1 VVTAH
6 KPDAESVSD
15 LDVRLRALRS
25 RTRREILALVWD
37 RELPAGDIA
46 AAFSLT
52 AATISEHLAV
62 LRSAGLV
69 RMNRVGT
76 SRRYR
81 ARPEAL
87 TGLHGALEGTTKWQ
101 TATDVPERALA
112 DTATRPVVV
121 AAVDLPTPAETT
133 FTAFTDPGVYT
144 RWLQVPVT
152 IRDGDFAATLEWGT
166 EVRGRYEVVVPP
178 HLIVM
183 SWDFE
188 DDNVPVP
195 GHPLT
200 GYLRIHRQHAG
211 SRVEVHQLTENA
223 DQAAFM
229 ETAWGMVLGRLK
241 TNILS
246 ATDPTAGS
254 TRKPSRP
261 KRPGGPE
268 TSSPA
273 DAAQP
278 SADDLMST
286 DEQIRRQSAGDQQ

>member
-1 VVTAH
+1 MPAD
-6 KPDAESVSD
+6 KPDGESVSD

-46 AAFSLT
+46 AAFALT
-52 AATISEHLAV
+52 GATISEHLAV

-87 TGLHGALEGTTKWQ
+87 IGLHGALEGTTKWQ
-101 TATDVPERALA
+101 SATHIPERALA
-112 DTATRPVVV
+112 ETRTRPAVV
-121 AAVDLPTPAETT
+121 ARVDLPVPPETT
-133 FTAFTDPGVYT
+133 FTAFTDPTVYS
-144 RWLQVPVT
+144 RWLQVPVS
-152 IRDGDFAATLEWGT
+152 IDDGDFAATLEWGT

-200 GYLRIHRQHAG
+200 GYLRIHEQAGG

-223 DQAAFM
+223 DQATFM
-229 ETAWGMVLGRLK
+229 EAAWGMVLGRLK
-241 TNILS
+241 RNLLTAS
-246 ATDPTAGS
+246 DPTADAIP
-254 TRKPSRP
+254 KPPRP
-261 KRPGGPE
+261 KRPSRAE
-268 TSSPA
+268 QAAHRHSPA
-273 DAAQP
+273 
-278 SADDLMST
+278 
-286 DEQIRRQSAGDQQ
+286 

>member
-1 VVTAH
+1 VVTAD
-6 KPDAESVSD
+6 KPDGESVSD

-62 LRSAGLV
+62 LRRAGLV
-69 RMNRVGT
+69 RMDRVGT

-101 TATDVPERALA
+101 PATDIPERALA
-112 DTATRPVVV
+112 DTATRPVVI
-121 AAVDLPTPAETT
+121 AGVDLPAPAEAA
-133 FTAFTDPGVYT
+133 FTAFTDPAVYT

-152 IRDGDFAATLEWGT
+152 IHDGDFAATLEWGT
-166 EVRGRYEVVVPP
+166 EVRGRYEFVVPP

-183 SWDFE
+183 RWDFE
-188 DDNVPVP
+188 DENVPVP
-195 GHPLT
+195 GHALT
-200 GYLRIHRQHAG
+200 GYLRIQAQDAG

-223 DQAAFM
+223 DQARFM
-229 ETAWGMVLGRLK
+229 EVAWGMVLGRLK

-246 ATDPTAGS
+246 ASDPTADS
-254 TRKPSRP
+254 TRRPPRP
-261 KRPGGPE
+261 KRRG
-268 TSSPA
+268 
-273 DAAQP
+273 
-278 SADDLMST
+278 
-286 DEQIRRQSAGDQQ
+286 

>member
-1 VVTAH
+1 MTAD
-6 KPDAESVSD
+6 KPDEESVSD
-15 LDVRLRALRS
+15 LDIRLRALRS
-25 RTRREILALVWD
+25 RTRREILGLVWD
-37 RELPAGDIA
+37 RELAAGDIA

-52 AATISEHLAV
+52 AATISEHLGV
-62 LRSAGLV
+62 LRRAGLV
-69 RMNRVGT
+69 RMSRVGT

-101 TATDVPERALA
+101 TATEIPERALA
-112 DTATRPVVV
+112 DTRTRPAVI
-121 AAVDLPTPAETT
+121 ARVDLPTPPQTT
-133 FTAFTDPGVYT
+133 FIALTDPRVYS

-152 IRDGDFAATLEWGT
+152 IHDGNFAATLEWGT
-166 EVRGRYEVVVPP
+166 EVRGRYELVVPP

-200 GYLRIHRQHAG
+200 GYLRIEAQDAG

-229 ETAWGMVLGRLK
+229 EAAWGMVLGRLK
-241 TNILS
+241 TNILTAS
-246 ATDPTAGS
+246 DPTAE
-254 TRKPSRP
+254 TMPKPARP
-261 KRPGGPE
+261 KRQGGTHGE
-268 TSSPA
+268 WA
-273 DAAQP
+273 H
-278 SADDLMST
+278 
-286 DEQIRRQSAGDQQ
+286 RGDSRG